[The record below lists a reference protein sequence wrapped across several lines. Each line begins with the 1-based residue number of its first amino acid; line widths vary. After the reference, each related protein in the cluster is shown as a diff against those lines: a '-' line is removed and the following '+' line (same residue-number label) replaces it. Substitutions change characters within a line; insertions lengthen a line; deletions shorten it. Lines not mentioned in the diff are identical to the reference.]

1 MIRINLL
8 GVQKPRK
15 GKRQALPSG
24 SLPSAGPEIVLAA
37 LVVLLLTGAVNGL
50 WYWQMKRQSVKLD
63 EEISKADV
71 EYQRLAHVKQIFE
84 EREKEKNIYQKRVD
98 VIDELRKEQSGP
110 VTLLTT
116 LGDTVNHTD
125 GVWLA
130 SMTDDGANIN
140 LKGTALSID
149 SVANL
154 LHNLD
159 KTGYFKTVEI
169 KESFQDDAVK
179 DVQVFQFTLQCQKTA
194 AAPPPAGKIAG
205 KA

>member
-8 GVQKPRK
+8 GAQKPRK
-15 GKRQALPSG
+15 GKRQALPSAG
-24 SLPSAGPEIVLAA
+24 LSGVGPEIVVAA
-37 LVVLLLTGAVNGL
+37 LVVLLLTAALNGL
-50 WYWQMKRQSVKLD
+50 WYWQMKRQSAKLD
-63 EEISKADV
+63 AQIRQADV
-71 EYQRLAHVKQIFE
+71 DYQRLALVKQIFE

-98 VIDELRKEQSGP
+98 VIDTLRKQQSGP

-125 GVWLA
+125 GVWMG

-140 LKGTALSID
+140 LKGTALSINA
-149 SVANL
+149 VANL
-154 LHNLD
+154 IHNLD

-179 DVQVFQFTLQCQKTA
+179 DVQVFQFTLQCQKA
-194 AAPPPAGKIAG
+194 AASPAAAAKPAGKV
-205 KA
+205 